1 MFKKVNGL
9 FLLYKVLGVFIAILF
24 TAISLLAVYCH
35 LIKKRYPLGYKEYV
49 FCYADEYGLERGLV
63 FSVIKTESDFNK
75 DAVSNKGAIGL
86 MQIKV
91 QTAEYIASKL
101 GVKEFDLYSAQ
112 TNVQFGCYYL
122 RYLIDRFK
130 NVETA
135 LVAYNAG
142 EGRVSEWLKNE
153 EYSSDKTTLKV
164 VPYSESKNYLRKI
177 KKSFAKYE
185 KLYGKILDKR

>member
-24 TAISLLAVYCH
+24 TAISVLAVYCH

-49 FCYADEYGLERGLV
+49 FCYADEYGLERALV

-91 QTAEYIASKL
+91 QTAKYIASKL
-101 GVKEFDLYSAQ
+101 GVKEFDLYSAK

-153 EYSSDKTTLKV
+153 EYSSDETNLKV

-185 KLYGKILDKR
+185 KLYGKILDKH